1 MDAVLIGTGG
11 ARGWPEPDC
20 GCASCRRAAAGGT
33 HRSPSRTLIG
43 GSLILHPGQPPRPAP
58 DAPPGAAGSHQ
69 VTALPGGWDITGPDG
84 TRLLAAAGP
93 EQVPEP
99 ADGALPYD
107 LALLDLLA
115 RPAQLG
121 WLRARGLVHD
131 RTVVVAVPA
140 DHRVTSENELARRC
154 ELWGALAGR
163 DGARLRA
170 PLPLT
175 GSPATARPQR
185 TLIIGGARSGKSR
198 EAELRLAGE
207 PAVTYLA
214 AGPWPDESWTGADG
228 GPDAEWAER
237 IAAHRAARPGWW
249 RTRESL
255 DIAGALGPA
264 DGPGGTGTGATETG
278 GALLIDGIGTWLAAI
293 MDQAGAWAE
302 PPGAGA
308 LDQVEGRIGELIA
321 AWRSARGQIVAVTD
335 QVGEGL
341 VPPYPA
347 GRVFRDQLGW
357 LNQRLAAESDVVL
370 QVVAG
375 RVQTLPG

>member
-1 MDAVLIGTGG
+1 MDVVLIGTGG

-33 HRSPSRTLIG
+33 HRSSSRTLIG
-43 GSLILHPGQPPRPAP
+43 ASLILHPGQPPRPAP
-58 DAPPGAAGSHQ
+58 GAPPDPAGSYQ
-69 VTALPGGWDITGPDG
+69 VAALPGGWDITGPDG
-84 TRLLAAAGP
+84 SRLLAAAGP

-99 ADGALPYD
+99 PDDAPAYD
-107 LALLDLLA
+107 LALLDLLD

-131 RTVVVAVPA
+131 RTVVVAAYA
-140 DHRVTSENELARRC
+140 DHRVTSEPELARRC
-154 ELWGALAGR
+154 ELWGASADR
-163 DGARLRA
+163 DGASLRA
-170 PLPLT
+170 PLPQA
-175 GSPATARPQR
+175 GPQATARPRR
-185 TLIIGGARSGKSR
+185 TLIIGGGRSGKSR

-207 PAVTYLA
+207 PSVTYLA
-214 AGPWPDESWTGADG
+214 AGPWADGSWTGPG
-228 GPDAEWAER
+228 GRPDAEWAAR

-255 DIAGALGPA
+255 DVADALRTADRSGGAGKP
-264 DGPGGTGTGATETG
+264 

-302 PPGAGA
+302 PPAAGA
-308 LDQVEGRIGELIA
+308 LDQVAGRIGGLIA
-321 AWRSARGQIVAVTD
+321 AWRQASGLVVAVTD

-375 RVQTLPG
+375 RVQSLPG